1 MKIEFNSPP
10 SALTQNTALGE
21 PQNSTG
27 VSNKNVRLDRWTAS
41 TTYEANTL
49 VSSTSRSPAT
59 QAKIDALTEQLKQDT
74 SFSKNKHRLFL
85 DHPVGQELA
94 TETILSDE
102 KLQEQVAK
110 CIWDTMRSVKGYV
123 PPSWKDIDVRAM
135 LLSSDELT
143 RKEALSGYYSALLN
157 KAVTVGLN
165 DTEKLLS
172 ADLERTSNCTSS
184 TFDQKMNQIFDK
196 VRAGFKANGMVF
208 DENKSYEFYLDTEV
222 YRFSVVGG
230 SDEENALIEKVL
242 NTSNYSVDNLLDTL
256 SAISNHRQ
264 EDGAYLPW
272 IANILGCKDA
282 VPLFGV
288 VSVSVDYAEKM
299 EQLYPAHDR
308 FRMDRDLKAQYGF
321 GVDDLSYSGGKII
334 GKTPAAQAVID
345 NDEGD
350 FMKKTGYAFINLTK
364 RYTGTPKF
372 TDPIFTYHDGKFQTS
387 YQIFDEPCEGVTNS
401 SAIIAN
407 AQRELDQKLAVWE
420 NGRTQ
425 TLIKDQARFS
435 NKIDALAQKF
445 VQDRAFAADS
455 NKHFWNHPIGRELAK
470 QLILSNDNLLMQVAE
485 MMRKNLAETMGQS
498 NGSVLPTNDWGIDVK
513 SILLGEDEGA
523 IDHVLINYNYVLN
536 QKAHT
541 VGLTKIERCLR

>member
-1 MKIEFNSPP
+1 MKVEFNSPP

-172 ADLERTSNCTSS
+172 ADLERTSNCTR
-184 TFDQKMNQIFDK
+184 DRK
-196 VRAGFKANGMVF
+196 
-208 DENKSYEFYLDTEV
+208 
-222 YRFSVVGG
+222 SVV
-230 SDEENALIEKVL
+230 
-242 NTSNYSVDNLLDTL
+242 
-256 SAISNHRQ
+256 
-264 EDGAYLPW
+264 
-272 IANILGCKDA
+272 
-282 VPLFGV
+282 
-288 VSVSVDYAEKM
+288 
-299 EQLYPAHDR
+299 
-308 FRMDRDLKAQYGF
+308 
-321 GVDDLSYSGGKII
+321 
-334 GKTPAAQAVID
+334 
-345 NDEGD
+345 
-350 FMKKTGYAFINLTK
+350 
-364 RYTGTPKF
+364 
-372 TDPIFTYHDGKFQTS
+372 
-387 YQIFDEPCEGVTNS
+387 
-401 SAIIAN
+401 
-407 AQRELDQKLAVWE
+407 
-420 NGRTQ
+420 
-425 TLIKDQARFS
+425 
-435 NKIDALAQKF
+435 
-445 VQDRAFAADS
+445 
-455 NKHFWNHPIGRELAK
+455 
-470 QLILSNDNLLMQVAE
+470 
-485 MMRKNLAETMGQS
+485 
-498 NGSVLPTNDWGIDVK
+498 
-513 SILLGEDEGA
+513 
-523 IDHVLINYNYVLN
+523 
-536 QKAHT
+536 
-541 VGLTKIERCLR
+541 